1 MTEWSWITCP
11 RSQDKTSRPKLQ
23 LWPLQYPASCYLMYF
38 FIGLSHHMKELWLVT
53 MILLL
58 GQLLDRLQ
66 RFFFVL
72 SDCLGTVLFLGGQL
86 WWPKALLKLRYF
98 FKVLSWWTLFPSG
111 YELCLLFG
119 NKKDTHPVRI
129 IVIPCIG
136 KRSKVLETGKQE
148 VSAPLTVDLLC
159 FTCVCCLFAL
169 RWESVRVS
177 LRNFFMCSN
186 SFLILKNE
194 GT

>member
-1 MTEWSWITCP
+1 MELNNLPKVTRQDQS
-11 RSQDKTSRPKLQ
+11 SQA
-23 LWPLQYPASCYLMYF
+23 PAVTTAVSCLL
-38 FIGLSHHMKELWLVT
+38 LSHVFLYWFKSSYEGALTGHNDSATWAAARSFAE
-53 MILLL
+53 I
-58 GQLLDRLQ
+58 
-66 RFFFVL
+66 FFVL

-119 NKKDTHPVRI
+119 NKKDTHPIRI